1 MMQKNILLNRLVV
14 ALSNKYLKVIIQ
26 CKGSQIYN
34 QKNEGYFIFLYYRI
48 NPLKIEYSK
57 STLKAYKGKNDT
69 Y

>member
-1 MMQKNILLNRLVV
+1 M